1 MIRGTTPTFTFWPQN
16 RDGTPIAQEVID
28 RADYLVVSIAQPG
41 VKIDLDGDRVAV
53 GSQTISCFLTQEQ
66 SLKLSENKKAEVMLN
81 WTYPPDETGF
91 VKRGAAG
98 PGYLTVTKQLLG
110 RVLP

>member
-1 MIRGTTPTFTFWPQN
+1 M
-16 RDGTPIAQEVID
+16 
-28 RADYLVVSIAQPG
+28 ADYIVVTIKQPC
-41 VKIDLDGDRVAV
+41 VHIDLDGDRVAV
-53 GSQTISCFLTQEQ
+53 GNQTIGCYLTQEQ
-66 SLKLSENKKAEVMLN
+66 SLQLSASTKAEVMVN

-98 PGYLTVTKQLLG
+98 PGFLTVTKQLLG